1 MLQLRWAVCGL
12 LHKASLDEQVEDN
25 ERIFS
30 ENQTRHA
37 QQLVCSD
44 KKHFLSAAIE
54 EQRVDGSLID
64 GASNAAPFS

>member
-37 QQLVCSD
+37 HSLC
-44 KKHFLSAAIE
+44 AAI
-54 EQRVDGSLID
+54 RSI
-64 GASNAAPFS
+64 F